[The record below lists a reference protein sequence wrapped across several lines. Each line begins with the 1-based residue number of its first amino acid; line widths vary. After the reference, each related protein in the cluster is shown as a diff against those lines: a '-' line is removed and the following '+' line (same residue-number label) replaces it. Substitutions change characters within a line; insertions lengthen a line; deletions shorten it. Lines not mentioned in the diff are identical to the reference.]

1 MAPATASAIP
11 RRSVRPG
18 CSPSHSAATAHAN
31 TGFSETSNTELAT
44 DVNLSDAIHVQK
56 CVARSSPERS
66 INGNASRTA
75 RVGCR
80 SRVATPNVTGSTRT
94 SRQNAIATAGAAA
107 NRTIGPAYVVARTA
121 TMRTSSGDI
130 GGTT

>member
-1 MAPATASAIP
+1 
-11 RRSVRPG
+11 G
-18 CSPSHSAATAHAN
+18 CSPSHSAATTHAN
-31 TGFSETSNTELAT
+31 TGFNETSTTELAT

-56 CVARSSPERS
+56 CAARNSPASSIS
-66 INGNASRTA
+66 GNASRTA
-75 RVGCR
+75 RVRCR
-80 SRVATPNVTGSTRT
+80 SRAASPNVTGRTRT
-94 SRQNAIATAGAAA
+94 SRQNAIATAGATA